1 MINLLINDQKVSV
14 QWGTTVLAA
23 AKKLKINIPTL
34 CNHDDLC
41 VAGNCRV
48 CVVEHKGARTLI
60 ASCATPVSEGM
71 EIYTNTLKVRNA
83 RKHVVEL
90 LLSEHRA
97 DCTKCYKNQ
106 NCELQSLANE
116 FAFGDHIF
124 LDLLEGRNYN
134 IDRSSPS
141 FIKDDSKCIRCQ
153 RCVRTCSEL
162 QYISAIAVANKGSH
176 QKISSFHDRPMSH
189 VVCTNCGQCVNRCP
203 TGALVE
209 KTYIDQVWDAIYDP
223 DKHVVVQTAPA
234 VRVALG
240 EDLGYDPGERVT
252 GKMVNALRQ
261 IGFNS
266 VLDTDFSADL
276 TIMEEG
282 TELLIRLKKALV
294 DGDKKVSLP
303 MFTSC
308 SPGWIKFIE
317 HKYPEYLPNLSTCKS
332 PQQMFGALAKT
343 FYAKKRNIDP
353 SKIVSVSIMPCT
365 AKKFEADR
373 PEMRASGFKDV
384 DFVLTTRELAV
395 MIKQAGIDFRNIEEA
410 KYDSIMG
417 DSTGAAVIFGATG
430 GVMEA
435 ALRTAYEIV
444 TGREVPFGNLNI
456 TPVRGMDGVKEA
468 TVKIQGC
475 VDDWKFLEGA
485 ELKVAIAHGLVNANK
500 IMKLVREGKAPYHF
514 VEIMACPGGCIGG
527 GGQPIPTNMEI
538 RQKRMKAIYSE
549 DEHMVLRKSHEN
561 PDVIAIYKEFL
572 DKPNSHKSHELL
584 HTHYVERE
592 NY

>member
-1 MINLLINDQKVSV
+1 MINLTINDQKVSV
-14 QWGTTVLAA
+14 PAGTTVLDAA
-23 AKKLKINIPTL
+23 RKLKINIPTL
-34 CNHDDLC
+34 CNHPDLC

-48 CVVEHKGARTLI
+48 CVVEQKGAKALV
-60 ASCATPVSEGM
+60 ASCATPVAEGM
-71 EIYTNTLKVRNA
+71 EINTNTLKVRNA
-83 RKHVVEL
+83 RRHIVEL

-97 DCTKCYKNQ
+97 DCTKCYKNTK
-106 NCELQSLANE
+106 CELQALANE
-116 FAFGDHIF
+116 FAFGDTIF
-124 LDLLEGRNYN
+124 LDLVEDHPYT

-141 FIKDDSKCIRCQ
+141 FVKDDSKCIKCQ

-162 QYISAIAVANKGSH
+162 QYISAIAVANKGAH

-189 VVCTNCGQCVNRCP
+189 VICTNCGQCVNRCP
-203 TGALVE
+203 TGALIE

-223 DKHVVVQTAPA
+223 DKYVVVQTAPA

-261 IGFNS
+261 LGFDS

-282 TELLIRLKKALV
+282 TELLTRLKKALV
-294 DGDKKVSLP
+294 DKDPSVRFP

-317 HKYPEYLPNLSTCKS
+317 HKYPEFLPNLSTCKS

-343 FYAKKRNIDP
+343 FFANKKNIDP
-353 SKIVSVSIMPCT
+353 SKVVSVSVMPCT

-373 PEMRASGFKDV
+373 PEMRSSGYKDI

-395 MIKQAGIDFRNIEEA
+395 MIKQAGIDFRNLEPA
-410 KYDSIMG
+410 RYDSIMG

-444 TGREVPFGNLNI
+444 TGREVPFDNLNI
-456 TPVRGMDGVKEA
+456 TPVRGMEGVKEA
-468 TVKIQGC
+468 SVKIEGC
-475 VDDWKFLEGA
+475 TEEWKFLEGA
-485 ELKVAIAHGLVNANK
+485 ELKVAIAHGLVNANRV
-500 IMKLVREGKAPYHF
+500 MADVREGLSPYHF

-527 GGQPIPTNMEI
+527 GGQPVPTSLEI
-538 RQKRMKAIYSE
+538 RRNRTNAIYEE
-549 DEHMVLRKSHEN
+549 DEHMILRKSHDN

-572 DKPNSHKSHELL
+572 GRPNSHKAHELL
-584 HTHYVERE
+584 HTHYVERD
-592 NY
+592 NF